1 MFAGGVSQAARAL
14 AKPRDHLLRAKTFDH
29 QGHEGERD
37 NSAPMIV
44 EDVSWRGA
52 LGRMAARRLGPDT
65 GRSVVLLPG
74 FTCNAAD
81 WPRPF
86 LNALIEMGFQV
97 EAIDWPDSGRSER
110 LQVGSYGIAD
120 LAREA
125 RDYARAN
132 LRGCE
137 IHWLGLS
144 MGSLVAQEIA
154 RLITRAAERTDKA
167 TEAASYTLLFT
178 SAGSWSHGLGRLGT
192 LVRLLGVRVET
203 TTEEA
208 TYALTA
214 LREELAGR
222 PVERDLA
229 ELRRRVQAS
238 VQRAWPYARG
248 PYRQFAAVTDYF
260 AAGGSRMSDL
270 GAPTLILHGA
280 LDPLLPVAGARSLAQ
295 SLSDCRYVE
304 LRDTGHELMVS
315 RLEPLLTALRTH
327 LTGASRT
334 PLQAEA

>member
-1 MFAGGVSQAARAL
+1 
-14 AKPRDHLLRAKTFDH
+14 
-29 QGHEGERD
+29 
-37 NSAPMIV
+37 MIV

-52 LGRMAARRLGPDT
+52 LGRIAARRLGPYT

-86 LNALIEMGFQV
+86 LKALIEMGFQV

-125 RDYARAN
+125 RDYACAN

-137 IHWLGLS
+137 VHWLGLS

-154 RLITRAAERTDKA
+154 RLTTRAAGTDRSVQ
-167 TEAASYTLLFT
+167 AASYTLLFT
-178 SAGSWSHGLGRLGT
+178 SAGSWGHGLGRLGT
-192 LVRLLGVRVET
+192 LVRLLGIRVET
-203 TTEEA
+203 TPEEA
-208 TYALTA
+208 TYALTT
-214 LREELAGR
+214 LREELAVR
-222 PVERDLA
+222 PAERDMA

-238 VQRAWPYARG
+238 VQRAWPYSKG

-260 AAGGSRMSDL
+260 AAGGSRISDL
-270 GAPTLILHGA
+270 GAPTLILHGT
-280 LDPLLPVAGARSLAQ
+280 LDPLLPVAGARALAQ
-295 SLSDCRYVE
+295 TLAGCRFVE
-304 LRDTGHELMVS
+304 LRDTGHELIVS
-315 RLEPLLTALRTH
+315 RLEPMLAALRPHLVGTALR
-327 LTGASRT
+327 AC
-334 PLQAEA
+334 PEIN